1 MIRHQR
7 RKKRGNGLIVF
18 LKIVKDI
25 APVAKDAV
33 NIGKNTYDIIKEIK
47 KKKPV
52 GDIEDVI
59 NRINKIKSG
68 NGFAY
73 I

>member
-1 MIRHQR
+1 MIQHQR
-7 RKKRGNGLIVF
+7 RKKKGNGIMDF
-18 LKIVKDI
+18 LKSFKDI
-25 APVAKDAV
+25 VPVAKDVV

-47 KKKPV
+47 KKKSV
-52 GDIEDVI
+52 DDLENII

>member
-7 RKKRGNGLIVF
+7 RKKRGNGLMDF
-18 LKIVKDI
+18 LKNFKDI
-25 APVAKDAV
+25 VPVAKDVV
-33 NIGKNTYDIIKEIK
+33 NLGKNTYDIIKEIK
-47 KKKPV
+47 KKESV
-52 GDIEDVI
+52 DNIEDI
-59 NRINKIKSG
+59 SNRIKKIKRG